1 MDGSTLLFNQFGGAP
16 PHQLGYQ
23 DPLTPSTSSP
33 LLFQPNIQTPTQQS
47 QQYFPE
53 HLVHDSYPTEDDNFP
68 SFSKEFLHGDT
79 TSTASSA
86 THSTAQQDL
95 AAVPDL
101 AHSSSAPSSATMST
115 SSNFLWPSVMTPSR
129 KSPMY
134 TTMPFSMG
142 GPVNT
147 MSPTAGPGESPV
159 LNLYTSDHSHTSAS
173 TSMMVSSPNATSTI
187 APSSIAQP
195 ATSYTT
201 DSNME
206 PLVTQS
212 ASGTGSYYEPSLVT
226 SNVFPSSNSSGI
238 SYQHFVASGHQR
250 PPQAQAQAHQPVKNM
265 ANSNSQPSS
274 PGSTISSSS
283 ASLKRRNVYKE
294 GGSRVASGSD
304 SQYKKFQCH
313 ICGKYFRRD
322 LPRHLRTHQEVA
334 RFVCPYPQDTCP
346 HKRGQFNRPYD
357 FKKHLLH
364 GHFVFDEQKT
374 VRSFRDLHSKL
385 PYMGTCICG
394 MRFSADDWLNNHVLG
409 GDQSCPFLVRS
420 IGDNLQM
427 MPRKEESG
435 GAE

>member
-1 MDGSTLLFNQFGGAP
+1 MDGSTLLFNQFIGAP

-33 LLFQPNIQTPTQQS
+33 LLFQPNIQTPTQQH

-53 HLVHDSYPTEDDNFP
+53 QLVHDTYSTEEDHFP
-68 SFSKEFLHGDT
+68 SFSKDFLHGDNVST
-79 TSTASSA
+79 TSSANLSTSQQDLTSVPDLAQSSSAASSA
-86 THSTAQQDL
+86 TPST
-95 AAVPDL
+95 P
-101 AHSSSAPSSATMST
+101 
-115 SSNFLWPSVMTPSR
+115 SNFLWSSVMTPS
-129 KSPMY
+129 KSSPMY

-142 GPVNT
+142 GSMST

-159 LNLYTSDHSHTSAS
+159 LPLYINDHTNTSAS
-173 TSMMVSSPNATSTI
+173 TSLMVSSPTATSTI
-187 APSSIAQP
+187 APSSIAQA
-195 ATSYTT
+195 ATSHTT
-201 DSNME
+201 GPNME
-206 PLVTQS
+206 PVVTQS
-212 ASGTGSYYEPSLVT
+212 TSGTASFYQPSLVT
-226 SNVFPSSNSSGI
+226 PSAFTSSASSGVP
-238 SYQHFVASGHQR
+238 YGQFVAGGHQQ
-250 PPQAQAQAHQPVKNM
+250 PTPVQTHQPTQNLTR
-265 ANSNSQPSS
+265 SNSQPSS
-274 PGSTISSSS
+274 PGSTVSSSS
-283 ASLKRRNVYKE
+283 ASLKRKTIYKE
-294 GGSRVASGSD
+294 GSRTASGSD
-304 SQYKKFQCH
+304 SQHKKFQCH

-409 GDQSCPFLVRS
+409 GDQSCPYLVRS
-420 IGDNLQM
+420 ISDNLQM
-427 MPRKEESG
+427 MPPKEEPSRV
-435 GAE
+435 E